1 MKTKQ
6 SKVINKLRTKNAWSC
21 LHYYDTGERISRW
34 RINVIDSEH
43 NNKQPTDRL
52 HGVNAG
58 NILANGCVSHKHWRF
73 NWSRGKESG
82 SGERRGSRNATRF
95 GRMRKME
102 KKENIQTEVFRQE
115 GDSAGMREW
124 DPDTAMDKATQ

>member
-58 NILANGCVSHKHWRF
+58 NILANGCVSTDLEEKSLDLEKGEVVEMLPDLEEWERWKKKGKHPD
-73 NWSRGKESG
+73 RG
-82 SGERRGSRNATRF
+82 F
-95 GRMRKME
+95 
-102 KKENIQTEVFRQE
+102 
-115 GDSAGMREW
+115 
-124 DPDTAMDKATQ
+124 